1 MTHDIVPLTA
11 DLWPAFE
18 ELFGKQG
25 ACYGCWCTHFRL
37 SPAMRRESN
46 RDRNKDLIKAR
57 IEAGPPPGLLA
68 LRDGVADG
76 WMQIGPRFDV
86 PEWNNAGRASAPTEP
101 ADAADPAVWAVSC
114 FFLRTKARGQG
125 LTHRMVAAGIEHAR
139 KCGARRRRG
148 LPDRPV
154 ARFALARAVRRL
166 DAGVRESRLHARRDP
181 QGGPAADAAGALA
194 SAHSPIWPVEC
205 S

>member
-1 MTHDIVPLTA
+1 MTHDIVPLTP

-37 SPAMRRESN
+37 SPAMRRASN
-46 RDRNKDLIKAR
+46 RDRNKDHIKAR

-101 ADAADPAVWAVSC
+101 EDAADPAVWADLV
-114 FFLRTKARGQG
+114 LLPQDQ
-125 LTHRMVAAGIEHAR
+125 
-139 KCGARRRRG
+139 GARAGADAPDGRGGHRACAQERRTARRG

-166 DAGVRESRLHARRDP
+166 DAGVREGRLHARRDP
-181 QGGPAADAAGALA
+181 QGRPAADAAGALA
-194 SAHSPIWPVEC
+194 SAHSPIWLVER